1 MKTGKGVV
9 KKYSREYN
17 RTLKN
22 GEKKK
27 YTTKQIQIT
36 IPKHDDIYEDKEE
49 VLIIPQSEIEEFK
62 NLEDK
67 VSALEIANYI
77 YTNEIET
84 TPKVN
89 VEAFENEINQL
100 KQEKDQLLS
109 TLENESSKLET
120 LKDKHSKLI
129 EENENIKTKFVNIN
143 QETENIKTKF
153 VNIKQETE
161 NIKTKFTSIKDE
173 NKNLKDKCSYI
184 KDENKSIKDSY
195 ERISNKYTSLKQDTL
210 NTKTSY
216 ANIFESNQNLEKEL
230 KSMYDEYN
238 ELVDKYNELEE
249 ENYFLKSNKSHDEYI
264 ANRIKEFILKTD

>member
-1 MKTGKGVV
+1 MKTGKGIV

-36 IPKHDDIYEDKEE
+36 IPKHDDIYEDQEE
-49 VLIIPQSEIEEFK
+49 VLIIPQSEIKEFK

-67 VSALEIANYI
+67 VNALEIANYL
-77 YTNEIET
+77 YANEVKNT
-84 TPKVN
+84 TYN
-89 VEAFENEINQL
+89 EEEAL
-100 KQEKDQLLS
+100 
-109 TLENESSKLET
+109 KLEK
-120 LKDKHSKLI
+120 LKHKYSNLI
-129 EENENIKTKFVNIN
+129 EENENLKTKF
-143 QETENIKTKF
+143 T
-153 VNIKQETE
+153 NIKQETE
-161 NIKTKFTSIKDE
+161 NIKTKFVSIKEE
-173 NKNLKDKCSYI
+173 NKNLK
-184 KDENKSIKDSY
+184 NKNSQIKDSY
-195 ERISNKYTSLKQDTL
+195 ERISDKYNNLKQDNL

-216 ANIFESNQNLEKEL
+216 ANIFEDNEKLEKEL

>member
-120 LKDKHSKLI
+120 SPI
-129 EENENIKTKFVNIN
+129 EILF
-143 QETENIKTKF
+143 
-153 VNIKQETE
+153 
-161 NIKTKFTSIKDE
+161 
-173 NKNLKDKCSYI
+173 
-184 KDENKSIKDSY
+184 
-195 ERISNKYTSLKQDTL
+195 
-210 NTKTSY
+210 
-216 ANIFESNQNLEKEL
+216 
-230 KSMYDEYN
+230 
-238 ELVDKYNELEE
+238 ELVKHTSSLLL
-249 ENYFLKSNKSHDEYI
+249 FLYKFAFKKSASH
-264 ANRIKEFILKTD
+264 ILSCLFE

>member
-1 MKTGKGVV
+1 MKTGKGIV

-49 VLIIPQSEIEEFK
+49 VLIIPQSEIKEFE

-67 VSALEIANYI
+67 VSALEIANYL
-77 YTNEIET
+77 YTINET
-84 TPKVN
+84 QDKS
-89 VEAFENEINQL
+89 L
-100 KQEKDQLLS
+100 EKKYSQ
-109 TLENESSKLET
+109 
-120 LKDKHSKLI
+120 LI
-129 EENENIKTKFVNIN
+129 EEN
-143 QETENIKTKF
+143 ENIKTKF

-161 NIKTKFTSIKDE
+161 NIKSKFVSIKEE
-173 NKNLKDKCSYI
+173 NRNLKNKYSDVKE
-184 KDENKSIKDSY
+184 ENNNLKSSY
-195 ERISNKYTSLKQDTL
+195 ERISDKYNNLKQDTL

-216 ANIFESNQNLEKEL
+216 ANIFEANEKLEKEL

-238 ELVDKYNELEE
+238 LLVDKYNELEE
-249 ENYFLKSNKSHDEYI
+249 ENYLLKSNKSHDEYI

>member
-77 YTNEIET
+77 YTNKIET

-100 KQEKDQLLS
+100 KQEK
-109 TLENESSKLET
+109 ESIIIYS
-120 LKDKHSKLI
+120 
-129 EENENIKTKFVNIN
+129 
-143 QETENIKTKF
+143 
-153 VNIKQETE
+153 
-161 NIKTKFTSIKDE
+161 
-173 NKNLKDKCSYI
+173 
-184 KDENKSIKDSY
+184 
-195 ERISNKYTSLKQDTL
+195 
-210 NTKTSY
+210 
-216 ANIFESNQNLEKEL
+216 
-230 KSMYDEYN
+230 
-238 ELVDKYNELEE
+238 
-249 ENYFLKSNKSHDEYI
+249 
-264 ANRIKEFILKTD
+264 

>member
-1 MKTGKGVV
+1 MKTGKGIV

-36 IPKHDDIYEDKEE
+36 IPKHDDIYEDQEE
-49 VLIIPQSEIEEFK
+49 VLIIPQSEVKEFE

-67 VSALEIANYI
+67 VSALEIANYL
-77 YTNEIET
+77 YTNQIET
-84 TPKVN
+84 TPKVD
-89 VEAFENEINQL
+89 VEAFENEINLL
-100 KQEKDQLLS
+100 KQEKEQLS
-109 TLENESSKLET
+109 ATLENESSKLES

-129 EENENIKTKFVNIN
+129 EEN
-143 QETENIKTKF
+143 ENIKTKF

-161 NIKTKFTSIKDE
+161 NIKTKFTSIKEE

-184 KDENKSIKDSY
+184 KEENKSIKDSY
-195 ERISNKYTSLKQDTL
+195 ERISNKYTTLKQDTL

-216 ANIFESNQNLEKEL
+216 ANIFESNEKLEKEL
-230 KSMYDEYN
+230 KSCLLYTSD
-238 ELVDKYNELEE
+238 
-249 ENYFLKSNKSHDEYI
+249 
-264 ANRIKEFILKTD
+264 AGRR

>member
-1 MKTGKGVV
+1 MKTGKGIV

-22 GEKKK
+22 GKKKK

-49 VLIIPQSEIEEFK
+49 VLIIPQSEIKEFK

-67 VSALEIANYI
+67 VSALEIANYLHTI
-77 YTNEIET
+77 DET
-84 TPKVN
+84 QDKS
-89 VEAFENEINQL
+89 L
-100 KQEKDQLLS
+100 EKKYSQ
-109 TLENESSKLET
+109 
-120 LKDKHSKLI
+120 LI
-129 EENENIKTKFVNIN
+129 EEN
-143 QETENIKTKF
+143 ENIKTKF

-161 NIKTKFTSIKDE
+161 NIKSKFVSIKEE
-173 NKNLKDKCSYI
+173 NRNLKNKYSDVKE
-184 KDENKSIKDSY
+184 ENNNLKSSY
-195 ERISNKYTSLKQDTL
+195 ERISDKYNNLKQDTL

-216 ANIFESNQNLEKEL
+216 ANIFEANEKLEKEL

-238 ELVDKYNELEE
+238 SLVDKYNELEE
-249 ENYFLKSNKSHDEYI
+249 ENYLLKSNKSHDEYI

>member
-89 VEAFENEINQL
+89 VEAFENEINQ
-100 KQEKDQLLS
+100 EKDQLLS

-129 EENENIKTKFVNIN
+129 EEN
-143 QETENIKTKF
+143 
-153 VNIKQETE
+153 E

>member
-109 TLENESSKLET
+109 TLENESSK
-120 LKDKHSKLI
+120 
-129 EENENIKTKFVNIN
+129 
-143 QETENIKTKF
+143 
-153 VNIKQETE
+153 
-161 NIKTKFTSIKDE
+161 
-173 NKNLKDKCSYI
+173 
-184 KDENKSIKDSY
+184 
-195 ERISNKYTSLKQDTL
+195 
-210 NTKTSY
+210 
-216 ANIFESNQNLEKEL
+216 
-230 KSMYDEYN
+230 
-238 ELVDKYNELEE
+238 
-249 ENYFLKSNKSHDEYI
+249 
-264 ANRIKEFILKTD
+264 

>member
-49 VLIIPQSEIEEFK
+49 VWIIPQSEIEEFK

-129 EENENIKTKFVNIN
+129 EEN
-143 QETENIKTKF
+143 
-153 VNIKQETE
+153 E

>member
-9 KKYSREYN
+9 KKYSREYH

-77 YTNEIET
+77 YTNKIES

-129 EENENIKTKFVNIN
+129 EENENIKTKFVNI
-143 QETENIKTKF
+143 
-153 VNIKQETE
+153 KQETE

-195 ERISNKYTSLKQDTL
+195 ERISNKYTNLKQDTL

>member
-129 EENENIKTKFVNIN
+129 EENENIKTKFM
-143 QETENIKTKF
+143 
-153 VNIKQETE
+153 NIKQETE

>member
-1 MKTGKGVV
+1 MKTGKGIV

-36 IPKHDDIYEDKEE
+36 IPKHDDIYEDQEE
-49 VLIIPQSEIEEFK
+49 VLIIPQSEVKEFE

-67 VSALEIANYI
+67 VSALEIANYL
-77 YTNEIET
+77 YTNQIET
-84 TPKVN
+84 TPKVD
-89 VEAFENEINQL
+89 VEAFENEINLL
-100 KQEKDQLLS
+100 KQEKEQLS
-109 TLENESSKLET
+109 ATLENESSKLES

-129 EENENIKTKFVNIN
+129 EEN
-143 QETENIKTKF
+143 ENIKTKF

-161 NIKTKFTSIKDE
+161 NIKTKFTSIKE
-173 NKNLKDKCSYI
+173 
-184 KDENKSIKDSY
+184 ENKSIKDSY
-195 ERISNKYTSLKQDTL
+195 ERISNKYTTLKQDTL

-216 ANIFESNQNLEKEL
+216 ANIFESNEKLEKEL

>member
-109 TLENESSKLET
+109 
-120 LKDKHSKLI
+120 
-129 EENENIKTKFVNIN
+129 
-143 QETENIKTKF
+143 
-153 VNIKQETE
+153 
-161 NIKTKFTSIKDE
+161 
-173 NKNLKDKCSYI
+173 
-184 KDENKSIKDSY
+184 
-195 ERISNKYTSLKQDTL
+195 
-210 NTKTSY
+210 
-216 ANIFESNQNLEKEL
+216 NQNLEKEL

>member
-1 MKTGKGVV
+1 MKTGKGIV

-49 VLIIPQSEIEEFK
+49 VLIIPQSEIKEFE

-67 VSALEIANYI
+67 VSALEIANYL
-77 YTNEIET
+77 YTINET
-84 TPKVN
+84 QDKS
-89 VEAFENEINQL
+89 L
-100 KQEKDQLLS
+100 EKKYSQ
-109 TLENESSKLET
+109 
-120 LKDKHSKLI
+120 LI
-129 EENENIKTKFVNIN
+129 EEN
-143 QETENIKTKF
+143 ENIKTKF

-161 NIKTKFTSIKDE
+161 NIKSKFVRIKEE
-173 NKNLKDKCSYI
+173 NKNLKNKYSDVKE
-184 KDENKSIKDSY
+184 ENNNLKSSY
-195 ERISNKYTSLKQDTL
+195 ERISDKYNNLKQDTL

-216 ANIFESNQNLEKEL
+216 ANIFEANEKLEKEL

-238 ELVDKYNELEE
+238 LLVDKYNELEE
-249 ENYFLKSNKSHDEYI
+249 ENYLLKSNKSHDEYI

>member
-1 MKTGKGVV
+1 MKTGKGIV

-36 IPKHDDIYEDKEE
+36 IPKHDDIYEDQEE
-49 VLIIPQSEIEEFK
+49 VLIIPQSEVKEFE

-67 VSALEIANYI
+67 VSALEIANYL
-77 YTNEIET
+77 YTNQIET
-84 TPKVN
+84 TPKVD
-89 VEAFENEINQL
+89 VEAFENEINLL
-100 KQEKDQLLS
+100 KQEKEQLS
-109 TLENESSKLET
+109 ATLENESSKLES
-120 LKDKHSKLI
+120 LKDKHSKL
-129 EENENIKTKFVNIN
+129 
-143 QETENIKTKF
+143 
-153 VNIKQETE
+153 TE
-161 NIKTKFTSIKDE
+161 NIKTKFTSIKEE

-184 KDENKSIKDSY
+184 KEENKSIKDSY
-195 ERISNKYTSLKQDTL
+195 ERISNKYTTLKQDTL

-216 ANIFESNQNLEKEL
+216 ANIFESNEKLEKEL

>member
-1 MKTGKGVV
+1 MKTGKGIV

-49 VLIIPQSEIEEFK
+49 VLIIPQSEIKEFE

-67 VSALEIANYI
+67 VSALEIANYL
-77 YTNEIET
+77 YTINET
-84 TPKVN
+84 QDKS
-89 VEAFENEINQL
+89 L
-100 KQEKDQLLS
+100 EKKYSQ
-109 TLENESSKLET
+109 
-120 LKDKHSKLI
+120 LI
-129 EENENIKTKFVNIN
+129 EEN
-143 QETENIKTKF
+143 ENIKTKF

-161 NIKTKFTSIKDE
+161 NIKSKFVRIKEE
-173 NKNLKDKCSYI
+173 NKNLKNKYSDVKE
-184 KDENKSIKDSY
+184 ENNNLKSSY
-195 ERISNKYTSLKQDTL
+195 ERISDKYNNLKQDTL

-216 ANIFESNQNLEKEL
+216 ANIFEANEKLEKEL

-238 ELVDKYNELEE
+238 SLVDKYNELEE
-249 ENYFLKSNKSHDEYI
+249 ENYLLKSNKSHDEYI

>member
-129 EENENIKTKFVNIN
+129 EENENIKTKF
-143 QETENIKTKF
+143 
-153 VNIKQETE
+153 
-161 NIKTKFTSIKDE
+161 TSIKDE

-195 ERISNKYTSLKQDTL
+195 ERISNKYTNLKQDTL

>member
-77 YTNEIET
+77 YTNKIES

-120 LKDKHSKLI
+120 LKDKHYKLI
-129 EENENIKTKFVNIN
+129 EEKV
-143 QETENIKTKF
+143 
-153 VNIKQETE
+153 
-161 NIKTKFTSIKDE
+161 
-173 NKNLKDKCSYI
+173 CM
-184 KDENKSIKDSY
+184 
-195 ERISNKYTSLKQDTL
+195 R
-210 NTKTSY
+210 NTT
-216 ANIFESNQNLEKEL
+216 N
-230 KSMYDEYN
+230 
-238 ELVDKYNELEE
+238 
-249 ENYFLKSNKSHDEYI
+249 
-264 ANRIKEFILKTD
+264 